1 MGPNVSLSQSLAIVA
16 AAVFVLVGLLAASPF
31 ATSTQTTLAFVEDQ
45 EWTTQSGAE
54 IEVPL
59 GAVGADATKTS
70 WSPDGSELA
79 FACNPE
85 SLAADAD
92 GRGLCSST
100 PTQTALWT
108 VAAAP
113 VRFPV
118 WSSDGDQLA
127 YAALGDEGH
136 GSLWVSRRDE
146 PGISETLCE
155 DWCPL
160 FRYYS
165 LAWSP
170 DGSTLAAV
178 AETPGTG
185 GHPARIILFDVATH
199 NFEFLNQEL
208 PGLQHG
214 PTWSPDGDG
223 LAFSSNAEGDFDIWS
238 VDLATRTPK
247 RITEEEGG
255 ALNPAWS
262 PDGTEI
268 VFLSRADGGGTT
280 VRSVNSDGGPSI
292 EVVPAGELRTP
303 RFLQSRN

>member
-165 LAWSP
+165 LACHLTDQLWRPSP
-170 DGSTLAAV
+170 RPRAPAATPPASSCSTWQRTTSSSSTRSCLAFNTAP
-178 AETPGTG
+178 PGRPMAMDWHSARTRKATSIFG
-185 GHPARIILFDVATH
+185 ASTWPPERPSELPKKKEERSTRPGHPTAQRLC
-199 NFEFLNQEL
+199 
-208 PGLQHG
+208 
-214 PTWSPDGDG
+214 S
-223 LAFSSNAEGDFDIWS
+223 
-238 VDLATRTPK
+238 
-247 RITEEEGG
+247 
-255 ALNPAWS
+255 
-262 PDGTEI
+262 
-268 VFLSRADGGGTT
+268 
-280 VRSVNSDGGPSI
+280 
-292 EVVPAGELRTP
+292 
-303 RFLQSRN
+303 